1 MKLEGVMMTKNRFTK
16 MVEDT
21 VRDKRMSYLD
31 TIVYLCEKNNMEI
44 EDVKKYVS
52 PVVKNKVEAEAMSL
66 NFLPKQNVLPL

>member
-1 MKLEGVMMTKNRFTK
+1 MMTKNRFTK